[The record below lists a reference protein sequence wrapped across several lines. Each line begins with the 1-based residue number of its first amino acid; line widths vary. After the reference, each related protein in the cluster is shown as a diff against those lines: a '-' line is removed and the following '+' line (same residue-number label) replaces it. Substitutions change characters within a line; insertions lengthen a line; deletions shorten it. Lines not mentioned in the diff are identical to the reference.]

1 MSLTISEIADKVACG
16 GDISANTGKLG
27 CLSLFG
33 TPDNLLLL
41 KRGFKIPGNQAFD
54 LTYLKPLIMD
64 GTIIPLMG
72 ASAFEDLSAEDTYS
86 TNSSGIKRLN
96 LKGLPEYKL
105 MFEEGHEFY
114 RQMNKL
120 QSFKGWDLIIGD
132 EAGNWILSTNAD
144 GSFGGFTAGH
154 ITPELTKRKVQGGD
168 SEMKSLLI
176 QFTNRLQWD
185 VNYAV
190 LNAGQLDFYAEDVP
204 TVNGVDLDFTVAP
217 SNSDTTLSVT
227 ALLNSDHDTKVIG
240 LLAGNFILKVNGAT
254 VVPTVNETPDGTY
267 VLTISS
273 ISTGDVVSLGLWD
286 ASLNVDVTDL
296 TNVLYRATPLLTA
309 TVVA

>member
-1 MSLTISEIADKVACG
+1 MDIVNIANKIACG
-16 GDISANTGKLG
+16 GTDTANTGKLG

-33 TPDNLLLL
+33 TPTNALLLR
-41 KRGFKIPGNQAFD
+41 KGTKIPATTTFNVAY
-54 LTYLKPLIMD
+54 LTPLIQK
-64 GTIIPLMG
+64 GTIVPLIG
-72 ASAFEDLSAEDTYS
+72 ASSFEDVSSEDAYS
-86 TNSSGIKRLN
+86 TNASGVKRLN

-273 ISTGDVVSLGLWD
+273 ISTGDVISLGLWD

>member
-1 MSLTISEIADKVACG
+1 MDIVNIANKIACG
-16 GDISANTGKLG
+16 GTDTANTGKLG

-33 TPDNLLLL
+33 TPTNALLLR
-41 KRGFKIPGNQAFD
+41 KGTKIPATTTFNVAY
-54 LTYLKPLIMD
+54 LTPLIQQ
-64 GTIIPLMG
+64 GTIVPLIG
-72 ASAFEDLSAEDTYS
+72 ASSFEDVSSEDAYS
-86 TNSSGIKRLN
+86 TNASGVKRLN

-267 VLTISS
+267 VLTISA

-296 TNVLYRATPLLTA
+296 TNILYRATPLLTA

>member
-1 MSLTISEIADKVACG
+1 MDIVNIANKIACG
-16 GDISANTGKLG
+16 GTDTANTGKLG

-33 TPDNLLLL
+33 TPTNALLLR
-41 KRGFKIPGNQAFD
+41 KGTKIPATTTFNVAY
-54 LTYLKPLIMD
+54 LTPLIQQ
-64 GTIIPLMG
+64 GTIVPLIG
-72 ASAFEDLSAEDTYS
+72 ASSFEDVSSEDAYS
-86 TNSSGIKRLN
+86 TNASGVKRLN

-132 EAGNWILSTNAD
+132 ESGNWILSTNAD

-168 SEMKSLLI
+168 SEMKSVLI

-190 LNAGQLDFYAEDVP
+190 LNADQLDFYAEDVP

-240 LLAGNFILKVNGAT
+240 LLAANFILKVNGAT
-254 VVPTVNETPDGTY
+254 VVPTVNETPSGTY

-273 ISTGDVVSLGLWD
+273 ISTGDLLSLGLWD
-286 ASLNVDVTDL
+286 SSLNVDVTDL
-296 TNVLYRATPLLTA
+296 TNILYRATPLLTA

>member
-1 MSLTISEIADKVACG
+1 MDIVNIANKIACG
-16 GDISANTGKLG
+16 GTDTANTGKLG

-33 TPDNLLLL
+33 TPTNALLLR
-41 KRGFKIPGNQAFD
+41 KGTKIPATTTFNVAY
-54 LTYLKPLIMD
+54 LTPLIQQ
-64 GTIIPLMG
+64 GTIVPLIG
-72 ASAFEDLSAEDTYS
+72 ASSFEDVSSEDAYS
-86 TNSSGIKRLN
+86 TNASGVKRLN

-273 ISTGDVVSLGLWD
+273 ISTGDLISLGLWD

>member
-1 MSLTISEIADKVACG
+1 MDIVNIANKIACG
-16 GDISANTGKLG
+16 GTDTANTGKLG

-33 TPDNLLLL
+33 TPTNALLLR
-41 KRGFKIPGNQAFD
+41 KGTKIPATTTFD
-54 LTYLKPLIMD
+54 VAYLTPLIQA
-64 GTIIPLMG
+64 GTIVPLIG
-72 ASAFEDLSAEDTYS
+72 ASSFEDVSSEDAYS
-86 TNSSGIKRLN
+86 TNASGVKRLN

-185 VNYAV
+185 VNYCV
-190 LNAGQLDFYAEDVP
+190 LNAGQLTFYAEDVP
-204 TVNGVDLDFTVAP
+204 SVNGVDLDFTVAP
-217 SNSDTTLSVT
+217 SNSDTTLTLT
-227 ALLNSDHDTKVIG
+227 ALLNSDHDTKVTG
-240 LLAGNFILKVNGAT
+240 LLAANFIVKVANVTVTPT
-254 VVPTVNETPDGTY
+254 VVESPDGTY
-267 VLTISS
+267 TLTISAL
-273 ISTGDVVSLGLWD
+273 STGNEVSVGLWD
-286 ASLNVDVTDL
+286 SSLNVDVTNL
-296 TNVLYRATPLLTA
+296 TDVLYRATPLLTA

>member
-1 MSLTISEIADKVACG
+1 
-16 GDISANTGKLG
+16 
-27 CLSLFG
+27 
-33 TPDNLLLL
+33 
-41 KRGFKIPGNQAFD
+41 
-54 LTYLKPLIMD
+54 
-64 GTIIPLMG
+64 
-72 ASAFEDLSAEDTYS
+72 
-86 TNSSGIKRLN
+86 
-96 LKGLPEYKL
+96 
-105 MFEEGHEFY
+105 
-114 RQMNKL
+114 MNKL

>member
-1 MSLTISEIADKVACG
+1 MDIVNIANKIACG
-16 GDISANTGKLG
+16 GTDTANTGKLG

-33 TPDNLLLL
+33 TPTNALLLR
-41 KRGFKIPGNQAFD
+41 KGTKIPATTTFNVAY
-54 LTYLKPLIMD
+54 LTPLIQK
-64 GTIIPLMG
+64 GTIVPLIG
-72 ASAFEDLSAEDTYS
+72 ASSFEDVSSEDAYS
-86 TNSSGIKRLN
+86 TNASGVKRLN

-309 TVVA
+309 TVLA

>member
-1 MSLTISEIADKVACG
+1 MDIVNIANKIACG
-16 GDISANTGKLG
+16 GTDTANTGKLG

-33 TPDNLLLL
+33 TPTNALLLR
-41 KRGFKIPGNQAFD
+41 KGTKIPATTTFNVAY
-54 LTYLKPLIMD
+54 LTPLIQQ
-64 GTIIPLMG
+64 GTIVPLIG
-72 ASAFEDLSAEDTYS
+72 ASSFEDVSSEDAYS
-86 TNSSGIKRLN
+86 TNASGVKRLN

-132 EAGNWILSTNAD
+132 ESGNWILSTNAD

-168 SEMKSLLI
+168 SEMKSVLI

-190 LNAGQLDFYAEDVP
+190 LNADQLDFYAEDVP

-240 LLAGNFILKVNGAT
+240 LLAANFILKVNGAT
-254 VVPTVNETPDGTY
+254 VVPSVTENPNGTY

-273 ISTGDVVSLGLWD
+273 ISTGDLLSLGLWD
-286 ASLNVDVTDL
+286 SSLNVDVTDL
-296 TNVLYRATPLLTA
+296 TNILYRATPLLTA

>member
-1 MSLTISEIADKVACG
+1 MDIVNIANKIACG
-16 GDISANTGKLG
+16 GTDTANTGKLG

-33 TPDNLLLL
+33 TPTNALLLR
-41 KRGFKIPGNQAFD
+41 KGTKIPATTTFNVAY
-54 LTYLKPLIMD
+54 LTPLIQQ
-64 GTIIPLMG
+64 GTIVPLIG
-72 ASAFEDLSAEDTYS
+72 ASSFEDVSSEDAYS
-86 TNSSGIKRLN
+86 TNASGVKRLN

-309 TVVA
+309 TVLA

>member
-1 MSLTISEIADKVACG
+1 MDIVNIANKIACG
-16 GDISANTGKLG
+16 GTDTANTGKLG

-33 TPDNLLLL
+33 TPTNALLLR
-41 KRGFKIPGNQAFD
+41 KGTKIPATTTFNVAY
-54 LTYLKPLIMD
+54 LTPLIQQ
-64 GTIIPLMG
+64 GTIVPLIG
-72 ASAFEDLSAEDTYS
+72 ASSFEDVSSEDAYS
-86 TNSSGIKRLN
+86 TNASGVKRLN

-273 ISTGDVVSLGLWD
+273 ISTGDVISLGLWD

-309 TVVA
+309 TVLA

>member
-1 MSLTISEIADKVACG
+1 MDIVNIANKIACG
-16 GDISANTGKLG
+16 GTDTANTGKLG

-33 TPDNLLLL
+33 TPTNALLLR
-41 KRGFKIPGNQAFD
+41 KGTKIPATTTFNVAY
-54 LTYLKPLIMD
+54 LTPLIQK
-64 GTIIPLMG
+64 GTIVPLIG
-72 ASAFEDLSAEDTYS
+72 ASSFEDVSSEDAYS
-86 TNSSGIKRLN
+86 TNASGVKRLN

-204 TVNGVDLDFTVAP
+204 TVNGVDLEFTVAP

-296 TNVLYRATPLLTA
+296 TNILYRATPLLTA

>member
-1 MSLTISEIADKVACG
+1 MDIVNIANKIACG
-16 GDISANTGKLG
+16 GTDTANTGKLG

-33 TPDNLLLL
+33 TPTNALLLR
-41 KRGFKIPGNQAFD
+41 KGTKIPATTTFNVAY
-54 LTYLKPLIMD
+54 LTPLIQQ
-64 GTIIPLMG
+64 GTIVPLIG
-72 ASAFEDLSAEDTYS
+72 ASSFEDVSSEDAYS
-86 TNSSGIKRLN
+86 TNASGVKRLN

>member
-1 MSLTISEIADKVACG
+1 MDIVNIANKIACG
-16 GDISANTGKLG
+16 GTDTANTGKLG

-33 TPDNLLLL
+33 TPTNALLLR
-41 KRGFKIPGNQAFD
+41 KGTKIPATTTFNVAY
-54 LTYLKPLIMD
+54 LTPLIQQ
-64 GTIIPLMG
+64 GTIVPLIG
-72 ASAFEDLSAEDTYS
+72 ASSFEDVSSEDAYS
-86 TNSSGIKRLN
+86 TNASGVKRLN

-132 EAGNWILSTNAD
+132 ESGNWILSTNAD

-168 SEMKSLLI
+168 SEMKSVLI

-190 LNAGQLDFYAEDVP
+190 LNADQLDFYAEDVP

-217 SNSDTTLSVT
+217 SNGDTTLSVT

-240 LLAGNFILKVNGAT
+240 LLAANFILKVNGAT
-254 VVPTVNETPDGTY
+254 VVPTVNETPSGTY

-273 ISTGDVVSLGLWD
+273 ISTGDLLSLGLWD
-286 ASLNVDVTDL
+286 SSLNVDVTDL
-296 TNVLYRATPLLTA
+296 TNILYRATPLLTA

>member
-1 MSLTISEIADKVACG
+1 MDIVNIANKIACG
-16 GDISANTGKLG
+16 GTDTANTGKLG

-33 TPDNLLLL
+33 TPTNALLLR
-41 KRGFKIPGNQAFD
+41 KGTKIPATTTFNVAY
-54 LTYLKPLIMD
+54 LTPLIQQ
-64 GTIIPLMG
+64 GTIVPLIG
-72 ASAFEDLSAEDTYS
+72 ASSFEDVSSEDAYS
-86 TNSSGIKRLN
+86 TNASGVKRLN

-132 EAGNWILSTNAD
+132 ESGNWILSTNAD

-168 SEMKSLLI
+168 SEMKSVLI

-190 LNAGQLDFYAEDVP
+190 LNADQLDFYAEDVP

-240 LLAGNFILKVNGAT
+240 LLAANFILKVNGAT
-254 VVPTVNETPDGTY
+254 VVPTVNETPSGTY

-273 ISTGDVVSLGLWD
+273 LSTGDLVSLGLWD

-296 TNVLYRATPLLTA
+296 TNILYRATPLLTA

>member
-1 MSLTISEIADKVACG
+1 MDIVNIANKIACG
-16 GDISANTGKLG
+16 GTDTANTGKLG

-33 TPDNLLLL
+33 TPTNALLLR
-41 KRGFKIPGNQAFD
+41 KGTKIPATTTFNVAY
-54 LTYLKPLIMD
+54 LTPLIQK
-64 GTIIPLMG
+64 GTIVPLIG
-72 ASAFEDLSAEDTYS
+72 ASSFEDVSSEDAYS
-86 TNSSGIKRLN
+86 TNASGVKRLN